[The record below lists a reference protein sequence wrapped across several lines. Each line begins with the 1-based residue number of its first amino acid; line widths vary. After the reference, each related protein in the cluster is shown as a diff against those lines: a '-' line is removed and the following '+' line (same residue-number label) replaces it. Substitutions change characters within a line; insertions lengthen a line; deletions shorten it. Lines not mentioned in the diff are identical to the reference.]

1 MGACTNEL
9 HTHPHPACG
18 CRQAAAAGEAQEG
31 RFDWGKDHQ
40 MQFAKSEGK
49 HMPIATV
56 TSKGQI
62 TIPKSIRLHLKLVAG
77 EQVRFIIESS
87 GRVVLMPAAIDAS
100 ELRGLL
106 APAPRRLSIEQMD
119 VAIRRRTLA
128 RNRSTSIR

>member
-1 MGACTNEL
+1 
-9 HTHPHPACG
+9 
-18 CRQAAAAGEAQEG
+18 
-31 RFDWGKDHQ
+31 

-49 HMPIATV
+49 HMPTATV

-77 EQVRFIIESS
+77 DQVRFIIERS

-106 APAPRRLSIEQMD
+106 APAPRRLSIEEID
-119 VAIRRRTLA
+119 VAIRGRHPA
-128 RNRSTSIR
+128 RKRSTSMR